1 MAFIRTISPDES
13 EGAVREMYARQQAAY
28 GFVPNY
34 AKVFC
39 YRPEV
44 MDRWARLLSAIRR
57 TVEPRR
63 FELVTFATAHALRN
77 SYCSL
82 AHGKALT
89 AFIGEDDIRTLA
101 DQQGA
106 DSLSLAE
113 KQMMRFA
120 RKVATDASSITQDD
134 ITRLRHYGFEDDEIF
149 DIAAVAAARSFF
161 TKILDSTGAE
171 ADIGH
176 ASMEPTLVQ
185 ALTVGNPITHRKN
198 EVLMAA
204 KEEQAA
210 A

>member
-1 MAFIRTISPDES
+1 MAFIRTIPPVEAQ
-13 EGAVREMYARQQAAY
+13 GAVRDMYARQQAAY

-39 YRPEV
+39 HRPEV

-63 FELVTFATAHALRN
+63 FELVTFAAAHALRN

-82 AHGKALT
+82 AHGKALS
-89 AFIGEDDIRTLA
+89 AFLGEDDIRALA
-101 DQQGA
+101 TEQGS

-113 KQMMRFA
+113 KQMMHFA
-120 RKVATDASSITQDD
+120 RKVATDASSITEDD
-134 ITRLRHYGFEDDEIF
+134 ITALRDHGFEDDEIF
-149 DIAAVAAARSFF
+149 DIVAVAAARSFF
-161 TKILDSTGAE
+161 TKILDGTGAE

-176 ASMEPTLVQ
+176 AAMDATLRQ
-185 ALTVGNPITHRKN
+185 TLTVGKPITRRKS
-198 EVLMAA
+198 EVLPVA
-204 KEEQAA
+204 EHAA

>member
-1 MAFIRTISPDES
+1 MAFIRTIPPSQAQ
-13 EGAVREMYARQQAAY
+13 GALREMYARQQGTY

-44 MDRWARLLSAIRR
+44 MDRWAGLLSAIRR

-63 FELVTFATAHALRN
+63 FELVTFAAAHALRN

-89 AFIGEDDIRTLA
+89 AFLGEDDVRALA
-101 DQQGA
+101 DQQGS
-106 DSLSLAE
+106 DSLSPAE
-113 KQMMRFA
+113 KQMVRFA

-134 ITRLRHYGFEDDEIF
+134 ITALRRYGFADDEIF

-176 ASMEPTLVQ
+176 AGMKTALRKS
-185 ALTVGNPITHRKN
+185 LTVGNPITQRES
-198 EVLMAA
+198 EVLPIE
-204 KEEQAA
+204 EEQAA

>member
-1 MAFIRTISPDES
+1 MAFIQTIPPEEAHS
-13 EGAVREMYARQQAAY
+13 AVREMYARQQAAY

-63 FELVTFATAHALRN
+63 FELVTFAAAHALRN

-89 AFIGEDDIRTLA
+89 AFLGEDGTRALA
-101 DQQGA
+101 NQQA
-106 DSLSLAE
+106 NAMLSPAE
-113 KQMMRFA
+113 TQMMRFA

-134 ITRLRHYGFEDDEIF
+134 ITALRNHGFEDDEIF
-149 DIAAVAAARSFF
+149 DIVAVAAARSFF

-176 ASMEPTLVQ
+176 TSMESTLRQ
-185 ALTVGNPITHRKN
+185 SLTVGNPITQRES
-198 EVLMAA
+198 EVLPVE
-204 KEEQAA
+204 EEQAA